1 MPTKPSKNKHG
12 KDYLDEAV
20 AKSTYR
26 RKPISRNRAI
36 AAGILAVPLGCIG
49 MHDILLRNKK
59 RGFIHILIS
68 SVAFGMFFLPLSH
81 AFMIVYKCK
90 HNLGCEDIHGYDDTL
105 NVIVIA
111 GLILF
116 AASIIWGIIE
126 GIIILTH
133 LNRFV
138 EK

>member
-49 MHDILLRNKK
+49 MHDILLRNRK
-59 RGFIHILIS
+59 RGFIHMLIS

-111 GLILF
+111 GFILF